1 MLQIRRTYSLLKQ
14 RFFCVCM
21 ITPTSC
27 LRKIS
32 QIGWMCAS
40 MCVCVWARKRERER
54 ETKKEWINKIS
65 TEWGTH
71 RWENNVCVCV
81 CLCVCVCVCE
91 CACACGCYCEVFAGY
106 AVLVEKFRSVV
117 PGLFLVLMSERFHQK
132 RRERI
137 SVIFL
142 STLRVC
148 DISRTRFT
156 IILDINNSN

>member
-1 MLQIRRTYSLLKQ
+1 MLQIRKTYSLLKQ

-54 ETKKEWINKIS
+54 ETKKEWMNKIS

-71 RWENNVCVCV
+71 RWENNVCVWV
-81 CLCVCVCVCE
+81 GALVCVCVWMHVCVWLLLWSI
-91 CACACGCYCEVFAGY
+91 CRLCSSAGEVQISCSWTFSC
-106 AVLVEKFRSVV
+106 VDVRTFSSKK
-117 PGLFLVLMSERFHQK
+117 K
-132 RRERI
+132 RKNICHFFVDAKGMRH
-137 SVIFL
+137 FP
-142 STLRVC
+142 
-148 DISRTRFT
+148 DT
-156 IILDINNSN
+156 IHYYSWY